1 MWARKPKPFQWITA
15 FLELVWY
22 ARASPRGYPYKEPE
36 ACGLLVLVLSS
47 LARHKM
53 ASEETQAETPPSP
66 PDRVRQRIG
75 TMDKKWK
82 DQIKKD
88 KTIYKNLSEFV
99 EKRRK

>member
-1 MWARKPKPFQWITA
+1 
-15 FLELVWY
+15 
-22 ARASPRGYPYKEPE
+22 
-36 ACGLLVLVLSS
+36 
-47 LARHKM
+47 M
-53 ASEETQAETPPSP
+53 ASEERSP
-66 PDRVRQRIG
+66 QPDRIRQRIG